1 MSLFKLNLQEHLEL
15 MSNLESL
22 DAVIDKSIQELVQS
36 LRNGGKILLCGNGGS
51 AADSQ
56 HIAAELTGRFIKER
70 PPLAAI
76 ALSTDTSALTCIGN
90 DYSFAEIFSR
100 QVRALGR
107 VGDCLI
113 AISTSGNSVNV
124 LKAVADAKALGI
136 CTIGLSGRDGGTLA
150 READI
155 CIVVPSAVTARIQ
168 EAHILIG
175 HTICGGIEQGLGLV
189 ESEFAGVSSVK

>member
-15 MSNLESL
+15 MSNLEPL
-22 DAVIDKSIQELVQS
+22 DAVIEKSIRVLVQS
-36 LRNGGKILLCGNGGS
+36 LLNGGKVLLCGNGGS

-76 ALSTDTSALTCIGN
+76 ALNTDTSALTCIGN

-107 VGDCLI
+107 SGDCLI
-113 AISTSGNSVNV
+113 AISTSGNSVNI

-136 CTIGLSGRDGGTLA
+136 YTIGLSGREGGALA
-150 READI
+150 CEADI
-155 CIVVPSAVTARIQ
+155 CVVVPSAVTARIQ

-189 ESEFAGVSSVK
+189 ESEFSGVSSAK